1 MAGTEESRS
10 ELIGNKGVEE
20 SSPSELIGEGS
31 TPSELIGEGSAPSEL
46 IGEGST
52 TSVLSSHRTEK
63 LEERRSEGETLV
75 SGSWVGGWDEEGR
88 RCLGFHI
95 KLLDNGLGFEF
106 GAQMG
111 LTQGGFP
118 V

>member
-52 TSVLSSHRTEK
+52 TSVLSSHRTEM

-88 RCLGFHI
+88 RCLGFQI
-95 KLLDNGLGFEF
+95 KLLDNGMGFEF

-111 LTQGGFP
+111 LTQGGLP

>member
-10 ELIGNKGVEE
+10 ELIGNIEE
-20 SSPSELIGEGS
+20 SSSSELIGEGS
-31 TPSELIGEGSAPSEL
+31 NPFELIGKGSAPSAF

-88 RCLGFHI
+88 RCLGFQI
-95 KLLDNGLGFEF
+95 KLLDKIGR
-106 GAQMG
+106 AH
-111 LTQGGFP
+111 

>member
-1 MAGTEESRS
+1 MAGTDESWS

-20 SSPSELIGEGS
+20 SSPSELIGK
-31 TPSELIGEGSAPSEL
+31 
-46 IGEGST
+46 GST
-52 TSVLSSHRTEK
+52 TSVLSSRRTEK

-75 SGSWVGGWDEEGR
+75 SGSWVGEWDEEGR
-88 RCLGFHI
+88 RCLGFQI
-95 KLLDNGLGFEF
+95 KLLDIGLGFEF